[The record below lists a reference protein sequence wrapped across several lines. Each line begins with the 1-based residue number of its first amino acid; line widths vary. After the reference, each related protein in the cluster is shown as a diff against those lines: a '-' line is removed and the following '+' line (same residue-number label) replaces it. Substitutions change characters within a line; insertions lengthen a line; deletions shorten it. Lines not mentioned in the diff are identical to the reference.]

1 MAETRQQL
9 SAVYGRQPRP
19 PTKPNDS
26 RHRGP
31 RTAKTAGGAP
41 PAVAMVVAI
50 HAAADENGDGFL
62 DHREFGRI
70 QKLLGHEAPNRQS
83 WKQICAVLGCDARTG
98 ISGDAL
104 ARLYEMSG
112 AAPDA
117 DYNALFGEKGGAF
130 DSERAD
136 YDPVAAARAEHAANQ
151 RRPKQPKTEPRHA
164 RTARG
169 ARSIKST
176 YGNKAPVGIT
186 TDADLYRTAEN
197 MSFAV
202 HKRSVEQG
210 NMLKVLQDAAVASEQ
225 SGHAEKAKLIEQAC
239 AYVKQEADAVKQ
251 AAFTAAF
258 EKLQAKAIE
267 KQKAEAQRIA
277 KLENERQ
284 ERLKREMERVRARER
299 QKTLLQEEKEAK
311 KAEKQSA
318 ARALKKNGLLLE
330 VQQKAKEDEARS
342 ARLVARSQL
351 NRGRSRLLKKNDVE
365 RQEMLEERRRQRALE
380 KAQVE
385 KEREKERER
394 LKAAQERNQIDL
406 LERALEKAKLEAL
419 RRAEIEA
426 MREAK
431 QAIARMRKHGRF
443 DTAVEE
449 HVTKDSDRQT
459 NPGQT
464 NPVDVQVPEIS
475 ALAPPNLALIN
486 RVAVSTS
493 DFPALE
499 PLDAT
504 HGRNSGSASPEIV
517 SEEIEPEASQDVVP
531 ADVTEDVSTETAE
544 GVQPGQA
551 PEADLEVELPA
562 QDAVPADVPEEVITE
577 APEEAPLRV
586 VTQSR
591 PGEEAESQVEL
602 PTQIVPRTTMDLAEH
617 QAQKVSTPATPSS
630 GSQRGPTSDG
640 LDSQHGRL
648 NTPWKR
654 THKRSNPWQK
664 QRARYLASD
673 VLAAA
678 RVELD
683 ATSSAAAVAA
693 ATGTAKAGQTTGGFG
708 MRRSSKMT
716 PHERRMHQAEQV
728 AAMAKAQTQRVVT
741 QAS

>member
-9 SAVYGRQPRP
+9 SAVYGGQPRP
-19 PTKPNDS
+19 PTKPNDR

-31 RTAKTAGGAP
+31 RTAKAALGARAAGAKAAQGGGPAAGGAP

-50 HAAADENGDGFL
+50 HAAADEDGDGLL

-98 ISGDAL
+98 ISADAL

-112 AAPDA
+112 AVPDA

-136 YDPVAAARAEHAANQ
+136 YDPVAAARAEHEANQ
-151 RRPKQPKTEPRHA
+151 RRPKQPRKEPRNA

-176 YGNKAPVGIT
+176 YGNKAPVEIT
-186 TDADLYRTAEN
+186 TDADLYRTAGN

-239 AYVKQEADAVKQ
+239 AYVKQEAEVVKQ

-258 EKLQAKAIE
+258 EKMQAKAIE
-267 KQKAEAQRIA
+267 KQKAEEQRIA
-277 KLENERQ
+277 QAGKERQ
-284 ERLKREMERVRARER
+284 ERLKREEERVRARER
-299 QKTLLQEEKEAK
+299 QKILLQEEKEAK
-311 KAEKQSA
+311 KAEKQLA

-342 ARLVARSQL
+342 ARLVVRSQL
-351 NRGRSRLLKKNDVE
+351 NRGRSILLKKNDAE
-365 RQEMLEERRRQRALE
+365 RQEMLKERRRQRALE

-394 LKAAQERNQIDL
+394 LKAAQERNQIEL

-426 MREAK
+426 VREAK
-431 QAIARMRKHGRF
+431 HAIARMTKDGRF
-443 DTAVEE
+443 DAAVEE
-449 HVTKDSDRQT
+449 HVTEESDRHVDSVQQRALQT
-459 NPGQT
+459 NPE
-464 NPVDVQVPEIS
+464 VHEPEIS
-475 ALAPPNLALIN
+475 ALAPPNLAPIN

-499 PLDAT
+499 PLDAA
-504 HGRNSGSASPEIV
+504 HGRNSGNASPEIV
-517 SEEIEPEASQDVVP
+517 SEEI
-531 ADVTEDVSTETAE
+531 DVSTETPE
-544 GVQPGQA
+544 GVQPGPA
-551 PEADLEVELPA
+551 PEADSQVEL
-562 QDAVPADVPEEVITE
+562 PADVPEEVSTE
-577 APEEAPLRV
+577 A
-586 VTQSR
+586 
-591 PGEEAESQVEL
+591 
-602 PTQIVPRTTMDLAEH
+602 LAEH
-617 QAQKVSTPATPSS
+617 EAREESAPLTPSS
-630 GSQRGPTSDG
+630 GSSQRGPVPDG
-640 LDSQHGRL
+640 LGSQHGRL

-654 THKRSNPWQK
+654 AHKRSNPWHK
-664 QRARYLASD
+664 QRARYLAPD

-678 RVELD
+678 RVELG

-693 ATGTAKAGQTTGGFG
+693 AAGTAEAGQTTGGFG
-708 MRRSSKMT
+708 MRRGSKKT
-716 PHERRMHQAEQV
+716 PHESRKHHAEQV
-728 AAMAKAQTQRVVT
+728 AAMVKAQTQRVVT